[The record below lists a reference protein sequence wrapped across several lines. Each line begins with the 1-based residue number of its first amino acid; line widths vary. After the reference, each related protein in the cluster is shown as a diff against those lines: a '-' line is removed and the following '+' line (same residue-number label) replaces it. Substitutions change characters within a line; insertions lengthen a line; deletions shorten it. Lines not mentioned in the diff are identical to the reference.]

1 MRIISFRCWPVR
13 IRLYKPLRGGLC
25 PVSVLLERR
34 ISLVP
39 DHAATERSD
48 PASERLQFV
57 EALLN
62 RMVNKLG
69 RLL

>member
-1 MRIISFRCWPVR
+1 MRVISFSCWPVR
-13 IRLYKPLRGGLC
+13 IRLFKPLRGGLC

-34 ISLVP
+34 ISPVP
-39 DHAATERSD
+39 YRATTDQSD
-48 PASERLQFV
+48 PDNERLRFV

-62 RMVNKLG
+62 RVLSKLE

>member
-1 MRIISFRCWPVR
+1 MSVISFRCWPVR
-13 IRLYKPLRGGLC
+13 IRLFKPLRGGLC
-25 PVSVLLERR
+25 PVSVLLERT

-39 DHAATERSD
+39 DRATADQSD
-48 PASERLQFV
+48 PGNKRLQFV

-62 RMVNKLG
+62 RVLDKLG